1 MSIVAKDGDYI
12 HGRPKQK
19 QKDSQN
25 NFPPRHSDWK
35 LGLEARIPFSRLLF
49 YFFGER
55 ERERER
61 ERGREDEEKNEG
73 EEEEISMS
81 GENEA
86 QAPRR

>member
-61 ERGREDEEKNEG
+61 ER
-73 EEEEISMS
+73 EEERTRKRTREKKKKRS
-81 GENEA
+81 A
-86 QAPRR
+86 